1 MSCLVTKKTK
11 AKEWFTVIAPKIF
24 NEREIGRT
32 MAGDSGMLVGRR
44 VAVSL
49 IELTDNFDKFYMKFI
64 FKVNKIEGNKAFA
77 DFDGSECMRDYISR
91 MVIRRIRR
99 IDTVQ
104 DLSTKDGVKIRVKG
118 LAIIPRRIKNS
129 IQIKVRNNIKENL
142 KKEVETAT
150 LEEFVG
156 KIISDETKARILA
169 EARRIYPV
177 RNFEIRKTEIITSAK
192 AITSAKME

>member
-1 MSCLVTKKTK
+1 LVTKKTK